1 MITLDRL
8 INVLGGYGVRWQTGS
23 ADRSSELRSVVL
35 PETVEGRTVP
45 GDVLLAVGA
54 ASGGDAVGWA
64 RAAGAVA
71 VLTRPDP
78 DDTTGYDDTDG
89 LAVLVVD
96 PAVPWSDVAAIVYGL
111 VLEGRETESG
121 RGPTDLFAVA
131 DSLAAAVGG
140 AVVIEDRRSQV
151 LAFSRDQ
158 RDADPPRVAT
168 ILTRQASADV
178 REIFADHGVFAHLSS
193 SDEPMFVPADPAT
206 GRTGRMVVAVRSG
219 RDLLGSVW
227 VACPEPLT
235 GARRRALTDGAHTV
249 ALHLLRSRASA
260 DLERQ
265 VESELVLRLLDGTPD
280 APTLASRLGLPPA
293 ELRVVA
299 LRAHERGHRHTALLQ
314 AFEQATAGFGWSRP
328 SRSAL
333 AATTVYTVL
342 AADEAAVARAW
353 VEALV
358 TALPPQLRVQAG
370 ISAPAAVG
378 DLTAAR
384 NEADECLALQES
396 TGAAVAPA
404 YDESWNDVVLQRLR
418 SAAGAGRNPHRGAVA
433 ELRAHDATQGTSYEA
448 TLRTWLQERGDPAR
462 TAARLGV
469 HENTV
474 RYRMRRMAE
483 LTDLHLDDAEKR
495 FAMMIELA
503 VRD

>member
-8 INVLGGYGVRWQTGS
+8 INVLGGYGVRWHAGA
-23 ADRSSELRSVVL
+23 ADRSTELRSVVL
-35 PETVEGRTVP
+35 PETVDGRTVP

-54 ASGGDAVGWA
+54 TTVREALEWA
-64 RAAGAVA
+64 TAAGAVA
-71 VLTRPDP
+71 VLTRSH
-78 DDTTGYDDTDG
+78 DTGDVDATGDV
-89 LAVLVVD
+89 AVLVVD
-96 PAVPWSDVAAIVYGL
+96 AAVPWSDIAAIVYGL

-131 DSLAAAVGG
+131 DSLAAAAGG

-158 RDADPPRVAT
+158 GDADPPRVTT

-178 REIFADHGVFAHLSS
+178 REIFAEHGVFAHLSS
-193 SDEPMFVPADPAT
+193 SDEPMFVPADPTT

-219 RDLLGSVW
+219 KDLLGSVW

-265 VESELVLRLLDGTPD
+265 VESELVIRLLEGTPD
-280 APTLASRLGLPPA
+280 AATLASRLGLPPTH
-293 ELRVVA
+293 LRVVA
-299 LRAHERGHRHTALLQ
+299 LRAHDGGRRHAALLQ
-314 AFEQATAGFGWSRP
+314 AFERATAGFGWSRP

-342 AADEAAVARAW
+342 AADDAAVARAW
-353 VEALV
+353 VDALI
-358 TALPPQLRVQAG
+358 TTLPPRLRVQAG
-370 ISAPAAVG
+370 ISAPAAAG
-378 DLTAAR
+378 DLAAAR
-384 NEADECLALQES
+384 TEADECLALQES

-433 ELRAHDATQGTSYEA
+433 ELRAHDATQGTAYEA
-448 TLRTWLQERGDPAR
+448 TMRAWLQERGDPAR

-483 LTDLHLDDAEKR
+483 LTDLHLDDADKR

-503 VRD
+503 IND